1 MKLKWGML
9 VVIALGAAAMVGQAA
24 AATNCGANTGVAATG
39 APNIVGGI
47 QADGA
52 PGDWSSST
60 DSAAARAAARLVND
74 DKAVALVGN
83 GSFIE
88 MAVNA
93 KTYADAGIMV
103 MASACAIS
111 ECFDSSNI
119 VSTNQGPLP
128 SDLGAAQ

>member
-52 PGDWSSST
+52 PATGHP
-60 DSAAARAAARLVND
+60 RPIQRRRRRR
-74 DKAVALVGN
+74 
-83 GSFIE
+83 
-88 MAVNA
+88 
-93 KTYADAGIMV
+93 
-103 MASACAIS
+103 
-111 ECFDSSNI
+111 
-119 VSTNQGPLP
+119 P
-128 SDLGAAQ
+128 SW